1 MIADWNRNEVEKGQ
15 VFHFKNSLR
24 PFIIVKDSNDNE
36 LFLNIEEMK
45 IYSLDE
51 LETEVLFFYRIDDDD
66 DFLGVNLDGHIEWV
80 E

>member
-1 MIADWNRNEVEKGQ
+1 MIADWNCNEVEKGQ
-15 VFHFKNSLR
+15 VFHFKSSLR
-24 PFIIVKDSNDNE
+24 PFVIVKDSNDNE

-51 LETEVLFFYRIDDDD
+51 LESEVLFFYRIDDDD